1 MAESDALHVA
11 GAASAGATVSA
22 VTAPPAMT
30 SAAASLSAVWV
41 INVTPR
47 GSVGASTHQAAG
59 VCYSR
64 VGQDFVAVGIHIEG
78 PAQPHATSRSPSAS
92 VPPFASQGQFRHVVS
107 QVSARWVQAACSP
120 PASATASSK
129 PPPRPTLA
137 TERRTPLGQPD

>member
-11 GAASAGATVSA
+11 GAAPAGATVSA

-59 VCYSR
+59 VRYSR
-64 VGQDFVAVGIHIEG
+64 VGHDFVAAGIHIEG
-78 PAQPHATSRSPSAS
+78 PAQQPRRRSIP
-92 VPPFASQGQFRHVVS
+92 
-107 QVSARWVQAACSP
+107 C
-120 PASATASSK
+120 
-129 PPPRPTLA
+129 
-137 TERRTPLGQPD
+137 TERCRLILPERRCQRAGKPLRPSDR